1 MSESRKNNKPW
12 RNYGFLL
19 LAFTLIYACKDS
31 STGATPALDP
41 DRKLP
46 YIGEHEVEF
55 VKKTDGELIP
65 DTVYYTLPKFS
76 FINQDSVETSHRN
89 YAGKVFVADFFFTH
103 CPSICPMLSSQMARL
118 QALTT
123 KAGLHDEVMFLSH
136 TVDPLRD
143 TPDTL
148 KKYATDLGADLSN
161 WNFVT
166 GSADDIYWQA
176 EYGYML
182 TAFPSDSA
190 EGGFFHTDKIA
201 LIDRQ
206 MHIRGLYD
214 GTSTKD
220 VDKLFEDLKLLVK
233 EK

>member
-1 MSESRKNNKPW
+1 MSESRKNNSGLQNW
-12 RNYGFLL
+12 GLL
-19 LAFTLIYACKDS
+19 IVVLLGMYACKDGGS
-31 STGATPALDP
+31 GATIALDP
-41 DRKLP
+41 ERKLP

-55 VKKTDGELIP
+55 VKKSDGELIP

-76 FINQDSVETSHRN
+76 FINQDSAETSHRN

-103 CPSICPMLSSQMARL
+103 CPSICPMLSSQMVRL

-143 TPDTL
+143 SPDTL
-148 KKYATDLGADLSN
+148 KNYAMALGADLSN

-166 GSADDIYWQA
+166 GSAEDIYWQA

-206 MHIRGLYD
+206 MHIRGMYD

-220 VDKLFEDLKLLVK
+220 VDKLFEDIKLLVK

>member
-1 MSESRKNNKPW
+1 MNNRIW
-12 RNYGFLL
+12 RNLVFLL
-19 LAFTLIYACKDS
+19 GAFILLQACKEDVS
-31 STGATPALDP
+31 SASTALDP

-55 VKKTDGELIP
+55 VKKADGELIP
-65 DTVYYTLPKFS
+65 DTVYYTLAKFS
-76 FINQDSVETSHRN
+76 FINQDSAETSHRN

-148 KKYATDLGADLSN
+148 KKYANELGADLSN

-220 VDKLFEDLKLLVK
+220 VDKLFEDIKLLVK